1 MTDNEKIL
9 KLIEANSE
17 LRSELFGISGAC
29 AGIAQWTD
37 DNRAQEN
44 FKKIESRIDSA
55 LKADNEIVDKIIFGN

>member
-37 DNRAQEN
+37 DNRAQERN
-44 FKKIESRIDSA
+44 SR
-55 LKADNEIVDKIIFGN
+55 